1 MADCNLMCL
10 FHLSSLVNATPLFKA
25 TNNFPTYCEAGIS
38 LSHGRNEKPDMGR
51 RSAHRLNTLTMG
63 NISRLACLFALAA
76 AGIADTCNPL
86 NTRCPPNV
94 GLANSS
100 YEIDFTKQTSIPPD
114 WTISNW
120 AIVNFGAKGAEFT
133 VSKRFE
139 SPQLWTNFYIHYG
152 KVEIVAQVAPGTGIV
167 SSAVLMSDDLD
178 EIDWEWSGNN
188 FRDTAGKGQN
198 NYYGKGITGDY
209 DRGSF
214 FSVASP
220 QTQFHT
226 YTIDWTATQ
235 LTWSVDGTAVRTLY
249 AANADSG
256 SHQYPQTPSKFQM
269 GIWAGGDPG
278 NAWGTVDW
286 AGGYTDFTK
295 APFTYYVKSV
305 KITNYNPAYVYNWTD
320 NSGSSRSI
328 KAISKPAVVSS
339 SISSSSTSTTTTRA
353 STTISN
359 STPAKASTTCAGI
372 PPSAPTQD
380 GIVSGCTQ
388 WYTAK
393 SGDTCGVIASKFNIH
408 IEQFM
413 KWNPAVDPPLCYN
426 MWLNY
431 GYCVSTDCALVSTA
445 SSTTSTTST
454 SRSRIV
460 NSVSSSSTTIVVSS
474 IPLSTTTI
482 SPTSSATTSRSSS
495 NSITPT
501 VSSTISSVVPS
512 STTSR
517 SSTSSNAVSSTSSSS
532 SNASS
537 SSPIPAPVSSSTLC
551 PESDGQT
558 ILSGDDKAYT
568 IRCASDTNKGS
579 YADARALK
587 SYLDCLNACD
597 DAADTGCT
605 AFTYVGSQ
613 NGRGSGICYL
623 KATSGTFL
631 PAGNNYISGAL
642 AVKDSSDGGSVQ
654 TGPSTTSKP
663 ITSSTAAST
672 GSTIL
677 PLASSSAELCSE
689 ADTQSFVMSQS
700 GSLYFMRCS
709 SDTDVGSY
717 SNSKASSSYKDCMNF
732 CDSDVKCAAFAYV
745 GGKGG
750 NGSGVCWYKDSKG
763 GAVLSG
769 PNYVA
774 GFLATRAPS
783 SGSSSSSLT
792 TGNLAVSSNSPTTS
806 SSRPTTSS
814 STSTASTSW
823 ATNSAGSNHT
833 IYRSSDTNYGAYSSV
848 QAQTSFLD
856 CTTACDS
863 DSKCKAW
870 TYAGGKN
877 GQGSGT
883 CWLKSQLGQ
892 PVPAGDN
899 LISGSRVT
907 QSIKMRRAVSSWWK
921 SEISVTPTATKTYR
935 IATAKPKSPAN
946 PPWARYYSH
955 GGRWMWN
962 GHNDYEWHWN

>member
-1 MADCNLMCL
+1 
-10 FHLSSLVNATPLFKA
+10 
-25 TNNFPTYCEAGIS
+25 
-38 LSHGRNEKPDMGR
+38 
-51 RSAHRLNTLTMG
+51 MG

-76 AGIADTCNPL
+76 ASIADTCNPV
-86 NTRCPPNV
+86 NTRCHPNM

-120 AIVNFGAKGAEFT
+120 ATVNFGAKGAEFT

-235 LTWSVDGTAVRTLY
+235 LTWSVDGAAVRTLH

-256 SHQYPQTPSKFQM
+256 FHQYPQTPSRFQM

-305 KITNYNPAYVYNWTD
+305 KITNYNPAYAYNWTD

-328 KAISKPAVVSS
+328 KVISKPAVVSS
-339 SISSSSTSTTTTRA
+339 STSSSSSSATTTRA
-353 STTISN
+353 STTIST

-393 SGDTCGVIASKFNIH
+393 SGDTCGVIAAKFNIP

-413 KWNPAVDPPLCYN
+413 TWNPAVDPPLCYN

-431 GYCVSTDCALVSTA
+431 SYCVSTDCALVSTA
-445 SSTTSTTST
+445 SSATSTTST
-454 SRSRIV
+454 SRSTTV
-460 NSVSSSSTTIVVSS
+460 NSGSSSSTTIVVSS
-474 IPLSTTTI
+474 TPLPTTTI
-482 SPTSSATTSRSSS
+482 SPTSSATTSKSSS

-517 SSTSSNAVSSTSSSS
+517 SSTSSNAVSSTSS
-532 SNASS
+532 NASS
-537 SSPIPAPVSSSTLC
+537 SSPISAPVSSSTLC
-551 PESDGQT
+551 PKSDGQT

-605 AFTYVGSQ
+605 AFTYVGNQ

-642 AVKDSSDGGSVQ
+642 AVKDSSGGGSVQ
-654 TGPSTTSKP
+654 TRSSTTSKP
-663 ITSSTAAST
+663 TTSSTAAST

-677 PLASSSAELCSE
+677 PLASPSAELCPE

-700 GSLYFMRCS
+700 GSLYFMCCS

-717 SNSKASSSYKDCMNF
+717 SNSKASSSYKDCMDS
-732 CDSDVKCAAFAYV
+732 CDSDLKCVAFTYA

-750 NGSGVCWYKDSKG
+750 NGSGVCWYKNSKG

-774 GFLATRAPS
+774 GFLNTRAPS
-783 SGSSSSSLT
+783 SASSSSSLT
-792 TGNLAVSSNSPTTS
+792 TGNLAVSSSSPKKSSSRSTTS
-806 SSRPTTSS
+806 SSP
-814 STSTASTSW
+814 STASTS
-823 ATNSAGSNHT
+823 
-833 IYRSSDTNYGAYSSV
+833 
-848 QAQTSFLD
+848 
-856 CTTACDS
+856 
-863 DSKCKAW
+863 
-870 TYAGGKN
+870 
-877 GQGSGT
+877 
-883 CWLKSQLGQ
+883 
-892 PVPAGDN
+892 
-899 LISGSRVT
+899 
-907 QSIKMRRAVSSWWK
+907 
-921 SEISVTPTATKTYR
+921 
-935 IATAKPKSPAN
+935 
-946 PPWARYYSH
+946 
-955 GGRWMWN
+955 
-962 GHNDYEWHWN
+962 